1 MHLGR
6 FIAGTAFLA
15 SCTAAMTLSPVAGT
29 AVVLAG
35 GMALAGRAF
44 GNVLVK
50 EQPKIE
56 LPQQLAI
63 KEMREKR
70 QASLP
75 ADVVPV
81 SGLGCSGQS
90 QYLIKTDETLSVNG
104 VLARYYVLKSPTFCG
119 THDATSVADFAFT
132 RPFTAS
138 ETPCLVLSG
147 LRAGINSYCASLL
160 VTQAPTT
167 QPTTAATTQPTTP
180 SPTTQPPTAVPTTPS
195 PPLPEH
201 LIETPGKGCNGN
213 SQYLIKSNTT
223 VSVLG
228 TDVRYF
234 VPKQNDAFCELKN
247 ATGSEADFIYTGVDT
262 LCPANNNQVPNNL
275 RASVEAYCNPQPI
288 TSPQPTPV
296 ATTLATREATPSDK
310 PYTDPTD
317 GTTEYYD
324 TYSTPQA
331 ASEIP
336 TSAKDDSDDVSA
348 GVGAGLGLGI
358 AGAGATVAGLAI
370 ALACKKK
377 QQEELKV
384 VPRMQYHAGVAEIV

>member
-1 MHLGR
+1 M
-6 FIAGTAFLA
+6 
-15 SCTAAMTLSPVAGT
+15 
-29 AVVLAG
+29 VLAG
-35 GMALAGRAF
+35 GMALASRAF

-75 ADVVPV
+75 ADVIETP
-81 SGLGCSGQS
+81 GKGCSGDS
-90 QYLIKTDETLSVNG
+90 FFLVKTSGTTNYGYGPVRNYIPKGNSGCG
-104 VLARYYVLKSPTFCG
+104 VTGSNNQ
-119 THDATSVADFAFT
+119 ADFTYTGGFNDLCPNEVT
-132 RPFTAS
+132 
-138 ETPCLVLSG
+138 LK
-147 LRAGINSYCASLL
+147 AGISAYCNPPTTSPPP
-160 VTQAPTT
+160 TSPTT

-180 SPTTQPPTAVPTTPS
+180 PPTTQPPTAVPTTPS

-296 ATTLATREATPSDK
+296 ATTLATREASRSPD

-324 TYSTPQA
+324 TYSTPQTD
-331 ASEIP
+331 EGLKP
-336 TSAKDDSDDVSA
+336 KLDDSDDVSA

-377 QQEELKV
+377 QQEELKA